1 MAALPTF
8 VVPPDPETWIQAPVS
23 CQQIHNR
30 ECDFPPPQGYS
41 SFPACLID
49 KTNLSLQHA
58 ASPLL
63 DNLMA
68 ALPQWNLEPPIS
80 SHSSLPW
87 RVIWPYHPII
97 ETFGLTS
104 KGLDD
109 EDLFKY
115 PGALPT
121 DIREALPTV
130 MLPLYDF
137 IVVEPKHRII
147 VYHGLTAVRHR
158 CANFIM
164 PRLRAP
170 LTPYFHDL
178 TTRTDSSELP
188 VPSAELIRHVEDKLR
203 LAYEMLQGRHPPAYK
218 ADWEAHAKKW
228 YIDLPPSPIPT
239 PAAPPPTLTDRTAFP
254 TLQSVAAPKALNT
267 SKAASPSLRS
277 STEAGAL
284 RPRVSASAIAT
295 QPRPEKLPLLPH
307 LSLPLLLSS
316 LIHLCL
322 RPNQTSPLLVLL
334 LRLLTLLAVLLPTQ
348 PLLLWSPLLY
358 LLLPLH
364 LTSR

>member
-30 ECDFPPPQGYS
+30 DCDFPPPQGYS
-41 SFPACLID
+41 SFPACLLD

-188 VPSAELIRHVEDKLR
+188 VPSAELIRHVEDK
-203 LAYEMLQGRHPPAYK
+203 
-218 ADWEAHAKKW
+218 
-228 YIDLPPSPIPT
+228 PSPIPT
-239 PAAPPPTLTDRTAFP
+239 PAAPPPILTDRTAFP

-295 QPRPEKLPLLPH
+295 QPPAGKAATPAAPI
-307 LSLPLLLSS
+307 S
-316 LIHLCL
+316 
-322 RPNQTSPLLVLL
+322 NQTSPLLVLL